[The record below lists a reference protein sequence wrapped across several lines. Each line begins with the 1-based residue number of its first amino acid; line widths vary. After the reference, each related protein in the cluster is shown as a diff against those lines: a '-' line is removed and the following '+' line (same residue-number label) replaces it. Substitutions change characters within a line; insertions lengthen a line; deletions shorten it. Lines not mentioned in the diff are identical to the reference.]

1 MDMTKELLLQTA
13 DMICDNTFIFNH
25 KWDMEACNV
34 PVKFDGEIQWNK
46 IPFEDEEWAFMLNR
60 HKYWTFLKSKRIMRA
75 IKLYMIPLKTVGSL
89 RRTE

>member
-25 KWDMEACNV
+25 KWDMEACNI

-46 IPFEDEEWAFMLNR
+46 IPFEDEEWAFMLN
-60 HKYWTFLKSKRIMRA
+60 L
-75 IKLYMIPLKTVGSL
+75 SL
-89 RRTE
+89 IHI